1 MEQVLEIYEKPYDPQ
16 RPVVCMDEQPVQLIK
31 ETRVPI
37 AATAD
42 HPRRVDYEYERAGT
56 ASIFMFCEA
65 LSSWRRATARKR
77 RTKVD
82 WAEEVA
88 GLLEGRYADCEKIT
102 LVCDNLNTHTP
113 GAFYEASCAG
123 AGVGQ
128 ASLLH
133 AEAWKLAEHRGE
145 RTQLHDPAVP
155 APPSA
160 RRPQDPPGGSVVRR
174 RQRAAARRGLAN
186 ES

>member
-1 MEQVLEIYEKPYDPQ
+1 MEQVLEIYGKPYDPE

-37 AATAD
+37 PATKD

-88 GLLEGRYADCEKIT
+88 DLLEGRYADCEKIT
-102 LVCDNLNTHTP
+102 LVCDNLNTHTQ
-113 GAFYEASCAG
+113 GAFYEASRAG
-123 AGVGQ
+123 AGTG
-128 ASLLH
+128 
-133 AEAWKLAEHRGE
+133 
-145 RTQLHDPAVP
+145 
-155 APPSA
+155 
-160 RRPQDPPGGSVVRR
+160 PPGAGSRR
-174 RQRAAARRGLAN
+174 SCSGVPRGRGNWSSESSSATRRSTGAG
-186 ES
+186 